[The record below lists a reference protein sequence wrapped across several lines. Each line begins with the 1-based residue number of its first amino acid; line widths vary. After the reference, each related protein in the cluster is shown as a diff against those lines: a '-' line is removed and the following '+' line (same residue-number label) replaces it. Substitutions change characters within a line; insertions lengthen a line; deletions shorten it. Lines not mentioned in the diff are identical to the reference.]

1 MPHWRKFAT
10 SFAKI
15 RRYFFVTFSILP
27 KAATSAAKCHMTKV
41 IWWDHVPSESPINV
55 DLEQS

>member
-10 SFAKI
+10 SFAEI

-27 KAATSAAKCHMTKV
+27 KAATSAAKMSYDDSHLV
-41 IWWDHVPSESPINV
+41 GPRSVRVP
-55 DLEQS
+55 DQR